1 MTTVGLQQQRLL
13 IGGEW
18 TGASIGTAF
27 ERTDLLMERAP
38 QLATTMTEF
47 TELRWMTVQQSPR
60 HYPI

>member
-38 QLATTMTEF
+38 QVATTMTEF
-47 TELRWMTVQQSPR
+47 TELAG
-60 HYPI
+60 